1 MDGARVSNAAAAL
14 SLNLKQM
21 TKDLGVDLLSLGGT
35 KNGLM
40 AAEAVL
46 IFNQELKEGFKFY
59 RKQRLQLSSKMRYLA
74 AQFDAFFHNDLW
86 LKNAKNANAM
96 ANYLADCCK
105 KLMGQGALKGEVQAN
120 EVFVYF
126 PSSSTIDSL
135 QKKWSF
141 HTWDVSTCLVRFV
154 CSFDTT
160 EEDVDML
167 MADLQKLL

>member
-46 IFNQELKEGFKFY
+46 IFNELKVMALNF

-86 LKNAKNANAM
+86 LKNAKM
-96 ANYLADCCK
+96 PMRWLIISLIVV

-141 HTWDVSTCLVRFV
+141 SHLGC
-154 CSFDTT
+154 
-160 EEDVDML
+160 
-167 MADLQKLL
+167 

>member
-1 MDGARVSNAAAAL
+1 
-14 SLNLKQM
+14 
-21 TKDLGVDLLSLGGT
+21 
-35 KNGLM
+35 M

-120 EVFVYF
+120 EVLFTFRRVV
-126 PSSSTIDSL
+126 
-135 QKKWSF
+135 Q
-141 HTWDVSTCLVRFV
+141 
-154 CSFDTT
+154 
-160 EEDVDML
+160 
-167 MADLQKLL
+167 